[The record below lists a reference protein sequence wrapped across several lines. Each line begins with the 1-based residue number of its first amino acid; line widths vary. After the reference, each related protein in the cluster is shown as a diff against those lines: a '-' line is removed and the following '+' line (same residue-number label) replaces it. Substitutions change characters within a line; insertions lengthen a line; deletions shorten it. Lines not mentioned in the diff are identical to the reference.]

1 MEQINRWLDELIEEE
16 PNRWSRTGGRVS
28 VVLDSIH
35 TTSKPRKQEVR
46 LIDKGDFVILQS
58 VVAKSKEL
66 NISKKQDKLKLHQ
79 RIMERNAVKQVV
91 ALYIDN
97 RDRVIGSASIHKNTI
112 TKSKLEFTL
121 SILARDCDRF
131 EYILHGEDNQ

>member
-1 MEQINRWLDELIEEE
+1 MERINRWIDELIESE
-16 PNRWSRTGGRVS
+16 PSKWSRTGSKVS
-28 VVLDSIH
+28 VVLDRIH
-35 TTSKPRKQEVR
+35 ATSKPRRQEIR
-46 LIDKGDFVILQS
+46 LIDKGEFVALQS

-66 NISKKQDKLKLHQ
+66 HISSRQDKLNLHK

-97 RDRVIGSASIHKNTI
+97 RDRVIGSTSIHIKTI